1 MAHLSRNLFSL
12 PGPYSAQA
20 TVEGI
25 TRISQLIKSAA
36 FFVMMVPLLF
46 VLMFWDEVQTEW
58 LLAWWAVLLFVHI
71 GEYLMSRAYDVHLR
85 RVGPPDLAW
94 AIRWARRT
102 SILIV
107 FNGLAWGVASMSI
120 LVVDSLPH
128 QIMALVITLTYCAV
142 TIFGTSYWPAFQY
155 CSMIPALGLTMLAL
169 LLKGDS
175 ASQMF
180 AAVVVLYTL
189 ILHTMARQAHSST
202 MKGIQLQ
209 FENLDL
215 VKQLHAEKTKAEN
228 ANLAKSKFIAAASHD
243 LRQPLHAMTLLA
255 DALNGR
261 LQNADDCGLLARLQE
276 SLSAMRKLFNSLL
289 DLSRLDA
296 GIVEARIKHIRLS
309 VLLDRLSVDYARQAQ
324 EQNLEWRYLG
334 TQAVVRTDPVLLE
347 TLLRNLVGNAL
358 RYTPQGYVAM
368 SCREVNG
375 ELSIDIEDSGVGI
388 PADKHEEIF
397 REYQQ
402 LSNPE
407 RDAAKGLGLGL
418 AIVERLAHLLNHRI
432 ELRSAPGTGSRFS
445 VILPLGSAADI
456 AAEFDDLSSGET
468 SAESDLVGMLVL
480 VIDDQAMVL
489 EGMRALL
496 GRWGCEVLV
505 AESEAEAVAVIT
517 EAQRKPELIIADYR
531 LRADRTGSQAID
543 HVRRELGESI
553 PALIVTGDTDPERL
567 REAQASGH
575 MLMNKPVPPAR
586 LRAFLRTARRDK
598 ILS

>member
-1 MAHLSRNLFSL
+1 MANALLQMFSL

-25 TRISQLIKSAA
+25 TRISQLIKSTS
-36 FFVMMVPLLF
+36 FVVMIVPLLF
-46 VLMFWDEVQTEW
+46 VLMFWDEVPTVW
-58 LLAWWAVLLFVHI
+58 LLAWWAALLFIHM
-71 GEYLMSRAYDVHLR
+71 GEYLMSRTYDERLR

-94 AIRWARRT
+94 AIGWARRA
-102 SILIV
+102 SILIA

-142 TIFGTSYWPAFQY
+142 TIFGTSYWPTFQY
-155 CSMIPALGLTMLAL
+155 VSMIPALGLTMLAL

-175 ASQMF
+175 ASQIF
-180 AAVVVLYTL
+180 AAVIVLYTL

-202 MKGIQLQ
+202 MSGIQLQ

-261 LQNADDCGLLARLQE
+261 LQNADDCRLLVRLQE
-276 SLSAMRKLFNSLL
+276 SLTAMRKLFNSLL
-289 DLSRLDA
+289 DISRLDA
-296 GIVEARIKHIRLS
+296 GIVEARIKHVRLS
-309 VLLDRLSVDYARQAQ
+309 VLLDRLNVDYARQTQ

-334 TQAVVRTDPVLLE
+334 TQAVVRTDAVLLE
-347 TLLRNLVGNAL
+347 NLLRNLIGNAL

-368 SCREVNG
+368 SCREVDG
-375 ELSIDIEDSGVGI
+375 ELCIDIEDSGVGI

-418 AIVERLAHLLNHRI
+418 AIVERLAHLLNHRV
-432 ELRSAPGTGSRFS
+432 ELRSAPGTGSCFS
-445 VILPLGSAADI
+445 VILPLGSATDI
-456 AAEFDDLSSGET
+456 APDFDNIAGEET
-468 SAESDLVGMLVL
+468 TAESDLVGMLVL
-480 VIDDQAMVL
+480 VIDDQATVL
-489 EGMRALL
+489 EGMQALL
-496 GRWGCEVLV
+496 GRWGCKVLV
-505 AESEAEAVAVIT
+505 ADSEAAAVAVI
-517 EAQRKPELIIADYR
+517 AQAQCKSELIIADYR

-543 HVRRELGESI
+543 RIRRQCGETI
-553 PALIVTGDTDPERL
+553 PALIITGDTDPERL
-567 REAQASGH
+567 RETQASGH

-586 LRAFLRTARRDK
+586 LRAFLRTVRRNS
-598 ILS
+598 I